1 MSTVERLKALLRSL
15 LEAFLG
21 SKKAWVSNQAFS
33 QPGGR
38 INISISS
45 GKETHYTAP
54 TDGVVS
60 CAIADSSNPT
70 LCAVRLTSDAGEQIS
85 CQNNSGAAASVFLS
99 VRKGSTVTIH
109 PLRFSTLYFCYFF
122 PSVGSV

>member
-1 MSTVERLKALLRSL
+1 MSIKTYLRSL

-33 QPGGR
+33 QPDGK

-45 GKETHYTAP
+45 GNQTQYTAP

-60 CAIADSSNPT
+60 CAIANTDRT

-85 CQNNSGAAASVFLS
+85 CQNNSGAAASTCIPI
-99 VRKGSTVTIH
+99 RKGSTLTIH
-109 PLRFSTLYFCYFF
+109 PLKFSTLYFCYFY
-122 PSVGSV
+122 PSVGSA